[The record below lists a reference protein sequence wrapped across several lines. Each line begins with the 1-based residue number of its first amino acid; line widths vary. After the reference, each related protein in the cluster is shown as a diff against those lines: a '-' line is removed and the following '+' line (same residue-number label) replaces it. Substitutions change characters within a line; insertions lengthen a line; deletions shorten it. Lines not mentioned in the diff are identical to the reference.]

1 MEGQHSL
8 CDKYLRRSGVAL
20 QSCRHPEEEK
30 AEGVGV
36 LGLNPAQV
44 VAWLQ
49 AAPVSPEPALV
60 CSSGT

>member
-8 CDKYLRRSGVAL
+8 CDKYLRGSRVAL

-30 AEGVGV
+30 LVGV
-36 LGLNPAQV
+36 LGLSPAQV
-44 VAWLQ
+44 VAWLP
-49 AAPVSPEPALV
+49 AAPGSPVLALV